1 MTDGNSKVH
10 DGGQLEGDGNEAA
23 AISVRATPDIAEGAL
38 ASDDWTYY
46 DFANLDEGTVGDLAT
61 GFTSMG
67 YVQAALKRRMRL
79 WLVTAVVGL
88 VIGLTFFYKFPV
100 SSQAKAEIM
109 IPNSENV
116 ATDAPIMDDQAM
128 VKSLPVAG
136 AALRMLGL
144 HENVADFT
152 GDYSATAVTDQVLA
166 ITVKASSGDLAIRE
180 AQALASA
187 FLAYQQHLLNS
198 QNSLVNATLQQQ
210 LTQAQQRIDSLSS
223 KIAQVSAQPASP
235 AQQADLTHLRHEHT
249 QQVNDLA
256 AFKQTVATDEATD
269 QEANTVTAKGT
280 QQIGPAALVVQHSK
294 KRMLEYVGG
303 GLVGGL
309 ALGMAIVTIGALVS
323 DRLRRRSDVAYALG
337 APVRLSVGKIPAG
350 RGRRGLALSQTAEIR
365 RIVAY
370 LHSTVQPASRG
381 PASLAVIPASL
392 AVIPVDDV
400 EVPAACVVSLAVS
413 YAKKGLRV
421 VVADLCDGSPAGR
434 LLGASEPGVSP
445 VSVQDV
451 QLVAAIP
458 APDDVLPAGPL
469 ARGSRSTE
477 AGSQLAAACASA
489 DVLLTLVS
497 LDPSLGGDHLGSWAA
512 GAVAMVTVGRSTAAR
527 IRGVGEMTRL
537 GGTPLISGVLIG
549 AEKTDES
556 LGLTP
561 AGGAAREVGVV
572 RDAAH
577 SAQAGFLLSVRGSA
591 AAGPRDLR

>member
-10 DGGQLEGDGNEAA
+10 DGGQLEGGDGTEATA
-23 AISVRATPDIAEGAL
+23 LSVRAAPNIAEGAL

-46 DFANLDEGTVGDLAT
+46 DFANLDEGTAGDLAT

-88 VIGLTFFYKFPV
+88 VIGLAFFYKFPV
-100 SSQAKAEIM
+100 SSQARVDIM

-116 ATDAPIMDDQAM
+116 ATDGPIMDDQAM

-152 GDYSATAVTDQVLA
+152 SDYSATAVTDQVLS
-166 ITVKASSGDLAIRE
+166 ITVKAASSDMAIRA

-210 LTQAQQRIDSLSS
+210 LLQAQQRIDTLSS

-235 AQQADLTHLRHEHT
+235 AQQANLTHLRHEHT
-249 QQVNDLA
+249 QQVNDLT
-256 AFKQTVATDEATD
+256 AFKQAVATDEATD

-280 QQIGPAALVVQHSK
+280 QQIGPAALVIQHSK

-309 ALGMAIVTIGALVS
+309 ALGMAIVIIGALVS

-350 RGRRGLALSQTAEIR
+350 RGRRGLAISDTAEIR

-370 LHSTVQPASRG
+370 LHTAVQPAPRG
-381 PASLAVIPASL
+381 PATL

-400 EVPAACVVSLAVS
+400 QVPAVCVVSLAVS
-413 YAKKGLRV
+413 YAQKGLRA
-421 VVADLCDGSPAGR
+421 VVADLCDGSPAGQ
-434 LLGASEPGVSP
+434 LLGTTEPGVRS
-445 VSVQDV
+445 VTVQDV

-458 APDDVLPAGPL
+458 APDDVLPSGPL
-469 ARGSRSTE
+469 ARGARSAE
-477 AGSQLAAACASA
+477 AGAQLAAACASA
-489 DVLLTLVS
+489 DVVLTLAS

-512 GAVAMVTVGRSTAAR
+512 GAVAMVTVGQSTAAR

-549 AEKTDES
+549 VDKTDES
-556 LGLTP
+556 LGLSP
-561 AGGAAREVGVV
+561 AGGPGRGVGVAP
-572 RDAAH
+572 DGAH
-577 SAQAGFLLSVRGSA
+577 PAQAGFLLSVRGSA
-591 AAGPRDLR
+591 AAGPSDLG